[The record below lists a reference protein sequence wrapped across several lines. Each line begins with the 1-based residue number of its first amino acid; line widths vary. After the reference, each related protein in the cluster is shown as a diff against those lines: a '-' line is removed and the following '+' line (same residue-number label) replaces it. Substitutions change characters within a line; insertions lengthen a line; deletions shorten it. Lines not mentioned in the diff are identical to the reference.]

1 MSALYLTY
9 IKIDF
14 EVYKGMVIP
23 YSSSFVSPYIYI
35 LTTYTSIRSVIIDMS
50 IKSKAVEK
58 SQGFLDRMRLNH
70 PTAYAMADKIVNPT
84 LNEDANINIKSFVM
98 LGFGALIVSAFIPMG
113 LEALHAADTT
123 NFTTTELALYSVIG
137 VAILIAVVMVF
148 INLAT

>member
-1 MSALYLTY
+1 ML
-9 IKIDF
+9 
-14 EVYKGMVIP
+14 IP
-23 YSSSFVSPYIYI
+23 YYSSSVSLYINI

-50 IKSKAVEK
+50 IKAKAVEK
-58 SQGFLDRMRLNH
+58 GEDFLERMKLNH
-70 PTAYAMADKIVNPT
+70 PTAYAMADKMVNPN
-84 LNEDANINIKSFVM
+84 LNEDAEINIKTFVM

-113 LEALHAADTT
+113 LEALNAAPTE

>member
-1 MSALYLTY
+1 
-9 IKIDF
+9 
-14 EVYKGMVIP
+14 MVITC
-23 YSSSFVSPYIYI
+23 SSLSVSSYINR

-50 IKSKAVEK
+50 IKEKAVEK
-58 SQGFLDRMRLNH
+58 SEDFLERMRLNH
-70 PTAYAMADKIVNPT
+70 PTAYALADKMVNPPM
-84 LNEDANINIKSFVM
+84 NEDAEINIKTFVM

-113 LEALHAADTT
+113 LEALNAAPTE